1 MFRQRTTFL
10 GLSQRSAFLIVFGL
24 ITLALVGG
32 SLGLV
37 SWIYSQIQSVARAN
51 APARLP
57 SSALYVDYDPG
68 VNGST
73 SYIRAESLAAM
84 TAYVQQHPEPQ
95 NAQVLKG
102 MATGQIANYMVSQVS
117 GGLKVDCTYCHN
129 LANGNFADDT
139 NPQKNTARQMMLMAA
154 DLNQNWIK
162 LLPESVG
169 QYQVTC
175 ATCHN
180 GRPAPLAYPLDQSP
194 LPDNFR
200 LPLNDLDS
208 LLITGK
214 DDPSLAEVQQN
225 QWTMSHMNRSLGV
238 GCNFCHNAN
247 YFPSNEIANKGYA
260 LTMLKMVQHINATYS
275 KEGGG
280 NLLNQTPSCNTCHQ
294 GNPIPPGAAKSPADV
309 PAVLSSFPPGATT
322 TSACLICHPAAATAP
337 DTAGSTGGALSA
349 PVVNPRK

>member
-10 GLSQRSAFLIVFGL
+10 GLSQRTAFLLVFGL
-24 ITLALVGG
+24 ITLVLVGG

-37 SWIYSQIQSVARAN
+37 GWIASQLRSIARAE
-51 APARLP
+51 APEKSP
-57 SSALYVDYDPG
+57 SANIYVNYDPG
-68 VNGST
+68 AGGT
-73 SYIRAESLAAM
+73 SYLRPESLAAM
-84 TAYVQQHPEPQ
+84 TAYIQQYPQPQ

-102 MATGQIANYMVSQVS
+102 MTTGQIASYMVSQVA
-117 GGLKVDCTYCHN
+117 GGMRVDCTYCHN
-129 LANGNFADDT
+129 LANGNFAEESAKKT
-139 NPQKNTARQMMLMAA
+139 TARQMMLMSA

-180 GRPAPLAYPLDQSP
+180 GKPGPVTYPADQSP

-200 LPLNDLDS
+200 LPLNNLDV
-208 LLITGK
+208 LLVTGK
-214 DDPSLAEVQQN
+214 EDPSLQAVQVN

-247 YFPSNEIANKGYA
+247 YFASNEVANKGYA
-260 LTMLKMVQHINATYS
+260 LTMLKMVQHLNNTWS
-275 KEGGG
+275 QEGGG
-280 NLLNQTPSCNTCHQ
+280 QLLLQTPSCYTCHQ

-309 PAVLSSFPPGATT
+309 PAVLSSFPPGTT
-322 TSACLICHPAAATAP
+322 TSTTCVVCHPAAAAP
-337 DTAGSTGGALSA
+337 PESAGATNPLAA
-349 PVVNPRK
+349 PATNPLK